1 MRVAVFTDT
10 FLPQINGVTNTLNR
24 LIQYFSD
31 SDIEYRLFAPNYDSA
46 VTNSNVER
54 FFSLKFI
61 LYPESRIAFP
71 NTFRISAIL
80 DRFQPDII
88 HVMTEFNMGVAGL
101 NYGKKH
107 GIPVISNYTTNF
119 PQYMEYYNANFLKQS
134 VWNYMKWFHN
144 QSNLTLCPSYVAQK
158 LLKENG
164 IYNTGIFSRGIDIQK
179 FNPCNR
185 NIQLRKTLGILEKKS
200 FLYVGRI
207 AFEKDL
213 DVLCEGYH
221 LLKQKYGDLVAL
233 VLTGDGPY
241 LDKCKQSLPEDTIFT
256 GFKQGIELYELYA
269 SCDFFVCPSSTE
281 TFGNVILEA
290 MASGLTVI
298 GADAGGVGEIIQDQC
313 TGLKFEPHNVESL
326 FNCMEKVY
334 QSPEFVHCISKQAQE
349 FCDDR
354 SWKSIFDKLT
364 NTYGELI
371 VSEKQQIVGVNS

>member
-1 MRVAVFTDT
+1 MKVAVFTDT

-31 SDIEYRLFAPNYDSA
+31 SDIEYRLFAPNYASA

-119 PQYMEYYNANFLKQS
+119 PQYMDYYNANFLKQS

-144 QSNLTLCPSYVAQK
+144 QSDLTLCPSYVAQA

-164 IYNTGIFSRGIDIQK
+164 IPNTGIFSRGIDIRN
-179 FNPCNR
+179 FHPYHR
-185 NIQLRKTLGILEKKS
+185 NIPLRKTLGIHEKKS

-213 DVLCEGYH
+213 DVLCESYR
-221 LLKQKYGDLVAL
+221 LLKQKYGDSVAM

-241 LDKCKQSLPEDTIFT
+241 LEKCKQSFPVDTIFT
-256 GFKQGIELYELYA
+256 GFKQGIELFELYA

-290 MASGLTVI
+290 MASGLSVI
-298 GADAGGVGEIIQDQC
+298 GADAGGVGEIIQDQQ
-313 TGLKFEPHNVESL
+313 TGLKFESHNSESL

-334 QSPEFVHCISKQAQE
+334 QSPEVGDCISKQAQE
-349 FCDDR
+349 FCKTR

-364 NTYGELI
+364 NTYRELI
-371 VSEKQQIVGVNS
+371 ASEKQEMIGVNS